1 MTLYET
7 VFIVHPDQGG
17 RAKEFIEPF
26 KKLIE
31 GLGAT
36 ETHVEE
42 WGMRDLAYRIQ
53 KQGKGYYTL
62 LRYRASASV
71 VGELERNLKLSE
83 GVLRYLSVR
92 LEEEV
97 TGPAPARV
105 QDPPRGARRGSEEGV
120 GKTEPGS

>member
-7 VFIVHPDQGG
+7 VFIVHPDQAGK
-17 RAKEFIEPF
+17 AKEFIDTF

-53 KQGKGYYTL
+53 KQGKGYYNL
-62 LRYRASASV
+62 LRYRASAGV
-71 VGELERNLKLSE
+71 VGELERNLQLSE
-83 GVLRYLSVR
+83 GVLRYLTVR

-97 TGPAPARV
+97 AAAAPERGKEV
-105 QDPPRGARRGSEEGV
+105 PRGGRRVSEEGM
-120 GKTEPGS
+120 GKAEPES